1 MTAFPASVAAGLLLA
16 FWASGAA
23 AADTNVAQG
32 APIQLLPLKPSS
44 QLPEQGLA
52 TEGAGSQAPLS
63 PQVPTATP
71 AAAPI
76 GVASPKGIE
85 VDKLGGFD
93 NDALGTLDPG
103 QGGLGLDLWRGTP
116 HSTVTTLIA
125 AMPSSIRSPVLRDL
139 AHRLLLSN
147 ANRPEGVKRE
157 GASAGAADDSG
168 ASLIALRAQKLGE
181 MGDLDGL
188 KSLMA
193 VIPASFDDE
202 TLARLRTNAS
212 LIDGAPADV
221 CRDAGS
227 LLRKY
232 PGVYW
237 QKLQLFCEA
246 SEKKTQQVDIGV
258 SLLHE
263 EGEDKDPSYF
273 MLLNAV
279 MGEKGVRL
287 TALPNVTP
295 LHFAMMR
302 AAKIQLRED
311 ALRVAEPAV
320 LRAIAENPDTP
331 PDLRLAAAERA
342 TLAGAMSGD
351 RLAQIYDKANL
362 TDADGAGA
370 AGKADTDYGPKT
382 RVRLYRAA
390 KDAQVPTAKAE
401 AIGTALSLARS
412 AGVYPLA
419 IAVNL
424 PLIEAMAPAPE
435 LAFFAPEAA
444 RALFYAGRVNAAQ
457 NWVAIAPKAVG
468 AGSTLLDAAVELWP
482 YTCLAMESSTPWDEN
497 RFSAWRAAQVAR
509 KDAPAKLADERAA
522 QLLGLFAAL
531 GNPVPRTSWQ
541 SLLGSTEDEPAAMP
555 PIAVWQALK
564 FAAADSRRGET
575 VLLVLIAAGAGGAG
589 STNPVALDASVE
601 ALRKVGLAPEARRL
615 AIEAAV
621 AAGV

>member
-16 FWASGAA
+16 FWASGAT